1 VKVIDVS
8 RSSVDMM
15 SAKVEVKLRKADPI
29 TWSDLYLKEVKEEP

>member
-1 VKVIDVS
+1 MLQVVDVS

-29 TWSDLYLKEVKEEP
+29 SWADLRFKEN